1 MDVNIVIKIS
11 ARETKNS
18 VESCQS
24 TNAISRYL
32 KMVENRYMS
41 LLSTF
46 SDREIQQGLDELK
59 NKYSQRSM
67 LQFND
72 RFVFITGKKND

>member
-1 MDVNIVIKIS
+1 
-11 ARETKNS
+11 
-18 VESCQS
+18 
-24 TNAISRYL
+24 
-32 KMVENRYMS
+32 MVENRYMS